1 MLHIKAIGP
10 FEPQLP
16 QHRWMP
22 LAQFVASS
30 ATHVVLA
37 AALIVLAKP
46 GPAPTADMSAHD
58 ATKQPRAD
66 VRQIVFIARGPLEI
80 SEAGGGGGGNHQ
92 PAPIRHAQGIGADAI
107 TLRIAR
113 AESATLAGA
122 DVAPSTPVVLDAQ
135 PLASGLFEQIGL
147 PVGGVAYGTSTGTGS
162 GDGVGTGAGTG
173 IGSGLGP
180 GLGPGAGGGIG
191 GGFYRPGGAVS
202 APRVIAEV
210 KPTYTDRAALRK
222 VQGTVV
228 LDVVVTHEGRPS
240 QIRIVQ
246 SLDEDLDQQAVNAA
260 AQWRFDPG
268 RLAGRPVDVLVTI
281 MFDFSVR

>member
-1 MLHIKAIGP
+1 MLMK
-10 FEPQLP
+10 
-16 QHRWMP
+16 
-22 LAQFVASS
+22 S
-30 ATHVVLA
+30 A
-37 AALIVLAKP
+37 
-46 GPAPTADMSAHD
+46 PAPKTTISPRGTSIPA
-58 ATKQPRAD
+58 RAD

-80 SEAGGGGGGNHQ
+80 GERGGGGGGNHQ
-92 PAPIRHAQGIGADAI
+92 PAPIRHAQGVGSNAI

-113 AESATLAGA
+113 AESATPVGA
-122 DVAPSTPVVLDAQ
+122 DVAPSMPVVLDAQ
-135 PLASGLFEQIGL
+135 PLASGLFDQIGL

-210 KPTYTDRAALRK
+210 KPTYTNGAALRR

-240 QIRIVQ
+240 RIQVVR
-246 SLDEDLDQQAVNAA
+246 SLDEELDQQAMNAA
-260 AQWRFDPG
+260 AQWRFEPG